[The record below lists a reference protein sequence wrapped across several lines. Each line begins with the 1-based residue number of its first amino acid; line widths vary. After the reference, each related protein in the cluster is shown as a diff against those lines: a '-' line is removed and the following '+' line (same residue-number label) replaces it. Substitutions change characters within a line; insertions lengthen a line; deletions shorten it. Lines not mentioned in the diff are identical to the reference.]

1 METGYFKF
9 LETGSSG
16 PVLEIKPVNG
26 TVWMTANDIAD
37 LFGVYTPTINKNLK
51 EIFRDSLL
59 RENKVMKE
67 FRYICPKHGECIRI
81 YYNLQVIIFLSFRIK
96 TIYTKI
102 FREWVFRSVMNIA
115 KRDSALMDCHL
126 IVKYSSFNLN

>member
-1 METGYFKF
+1 M
-9 LETGSSG
+9 
-16 PVLEIKPVNG
+16 
-26 TVWMTANDIAD
+26 TVNDIAD

-59 RENKVMKE
+59 RENKVTKE

-102 FREWVFRSVMNIA
+102 FREWVFCSLKDIEKQDNT
-115 KRDSALMDCHL
+115 LMDCHL
-126 IVKYSSFNLN
+126 IIKEYSSFNLN